1 MKPNLFIVA
10 VALPL
15 SGCISF
21 GAKPP
26 PSLLNLTSVASQTAT
41 AARRVTAADA
51 IAISIPATP
60 QAIATTRVAV
70 SDGGIAIA
78 YVKKALWVE
87 TPARLFQRLL
97 GETVA
102 AKTGRFVLDPRQTAL
117 TPSTQL
123 SGQLLRFGID
133 APSGDAVVIYDAVL
147 SREGGKQFLSRRFEA
162 RAKATAIEANASG
175 KAINGAANQVAGDVA
190 DWINDS
196 K

>member
-26 PSLLNLTSVASQTAT
+26 PSLLNLTSLASQTAT

-78 YVKKALWVE
+78 YVEKALWVE

-162 RAKATAIEANASG
+162 RAKAAAIEANASG